1 MGRMSR
7 PPLDEALD
15 DRRARALLTR
25 LGEPGDAAVVAAVER
40 EGAPAVV
47 DRLLRTGRLGG
58 GEAAG
63 SRAGDLLARAD
74 GDVRAQVEA
83 DLARVSDLRGEF
95 LVPGDAS
102 WPTQVDDLGAQRPL
116 GLWVLGG
123 VDLRFAALRSVA
135 VVGARSATRYGE
147 SVAARLA
154 EELAARGWT
163 VVSGGAYGIDA
174 AAHRGA
180 LAVDGVTMAVL
191 AGGVDVPYP
200 RAHDALLAQVAH
212 RGAVVSEVPPGCA
225 PMRWRFLVRNR
236 LIAALSRGTVVV
248 EAAARSGSLNTARW
262 AADLGRVVMGVPGP
276 VTSAASQGVHRL
288 LQREGLLVADVDDVV
303 ALVGSLS
310 GEQLAL
316 PPWPGPDGGTAS
328 ALGQAAVAG
337 DGAGPGAWRARVEA
351 LGLPAE
357 QLRVLD
363 ALPVR
368 RPAPADRVARTAGLA
383 VPVVLA
389 SLAGLE
395 LLGLAERGPQGWR
408 LRRDGEA
415 P

>member
-1 MGRMSR
+1 
-7 PPLDEALD
+7 
-15 DRRARALLTR
+15 
-25 LGEPGDAAVVAAVER
+25 
-40 EGAPAVV
+40 
-47 DRLLRTGRLGG
+47 
-58 GEAAG
+58 
-63 SRAGDLLARAD
+63 
-74 GDVRAQVEA
+74 
-83 DLARVSDLRGEF
+83 
-95 LVPGDAS
+95 
-102 WPTQVDDLGAQRPL
+102 
-116 GLWVLGG
+116 
-123 VDLRFAALRSVA
+123 
-135 VVGARSATRYGE
+135 
-147 SVAARLA
+147 
-154 EELAARGWT
+154 
-163 VVSGGAYGIDA
+163 
-174 AAHRGA
+174 
-180 LAVDGVTMAVL
+180 
-191 AGGVDVPYP
+191 
-200 RAHDALLAQVAH
+200 
-212 RGAVVSEVPPGCA
+212 
-225 PMRWRFLVRNR
+225 MRWRFLVRNR

>member
-7 PPLDEALD
+7 PRLDEALD

-40 EGAPAVV
+40 EGAAAVV
-47 DRLLRTGRLGG
+47 DRLLASGRLGG
-58 GEAAG
+58 GEAGG

-74 GDVRAQVEA
+74 GDLRAMVEA
-83 DLARVSDLRGEF
+83 DLARVEDLRGEF

-180 LAVDGVTMAVL
+180 LAAGRATVSVLACGADRAYPSAHSVLLERIAEDGVIA
-191 AGGVDVPYP
+191 
-200 RAHDALLAQVAH
+200 
-212 RGAVVSEVPPGCA
+212 SESPPGAA
-225 PMRWRFLVRNR
+225 PTRWRFLERNR
-236 LIAALSRGTVVV
+236 LIAALAGATVVV
-248 EAAARSGSLNTARW
+248 EAAWRSGALSTARH
-262 AADLGRVVMGVPGP
+262 AEGLGRPVGAVPGP
-276 VTSAASQGVHRL
+276 VSSAASAGCHRILRSGAVCVTTAAEIVELLRPIGNFTAPDPFVASNEYDGLDPDELRVWETLHPRTWMSVAQLSVAAGLPEAAVRAALGVFTLDAR
-288 LQREGLLVADVDDVV
+288 
-303 ALVGSLS
+303 
-310 GEQLAL
+310 
-316 PPWPGPDGGTAS
+316 AS
-328 ALGQAAVAG
+328 ARYDESGRQL
-337 DGAGPGAWRARVEA
+337 WRRATV
-351 LGLPAE
+351 
-357 QLRVLD
+357 
-363 ALPVR
+363 
-368 RPAPADRVARTAGLA
+368 
-383 VPVVLA
+383 
-389 SLAGLE
+389 S
-395 LLGLAERGPQGWR
+395 RG
-408 LRRDGEA
+408 
-415 P
+415 